1 MKVAK
6 VAELFCRFLATLD
19 DVKKYVELIQKI
31 PEAKPMMQLC
41 SSDNGVRVY
50 NIKISNLFYPE
61 LQLINTK
68 LEIENKLKE
77 LLSELKKF
85 RQIYSKQIKI

>member
-6 VAELFCRFLATLD
+6 VAELFCRFLTTLD

-31 PEAKPMMQLC
+31 PEAKTMMQLC

-50 NIKISNLFYPE
+50 SIKISNLFYPE

-68 LEIENKLKE
+68 LELKTN
-77 LLSELKKF
+77 
-85 RQIYSKQIKI
+85 